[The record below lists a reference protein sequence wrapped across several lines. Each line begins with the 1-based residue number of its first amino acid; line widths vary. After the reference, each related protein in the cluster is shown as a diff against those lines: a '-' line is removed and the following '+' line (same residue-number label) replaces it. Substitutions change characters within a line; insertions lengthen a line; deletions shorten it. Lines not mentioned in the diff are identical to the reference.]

1 MFSRVQ
7 VLQGPG
13 SRSRVRVQVLEVAEV
28 NKHGLLLK
36 TVSISSSQRLILK
49 IFLGKIFSSNETS
62 EGRRIH
68 MHNSEFVCRIRLDSD
83 MIDVV

>member
-1 MFSRVQ
+1 MFSKVQ

-28 NKHGLLLK
+28 NKHGLLK